1 MNLKYVF
8 IEKKNRHLELIKNN
22 PLIEHMKIK
31 NDRNKVLHPFSF
43 VIGQLK
49 TEEKYIFG
57 VSSQN
62 PCFHD
67 NLLSHLTKVIYSLQF
82 SGLVVFRIA

>member
-31 NDRNKVLHPFSF
+31 NDRNKVSQPFSF
-43 VIGQLK
+43 VICQLK
-49 TEEKYIFG
+49 TEGKKSIFG
-57 VSSQN
+57 VSRYRWCI
-62 PCFHD
+62 PP
-67 NLLSHLTKVIYSLQF
+67 TI
-82 SGLVVFRIA
+82 

>member
-31 NDRNKVLHPFSF
+31 NDRNKVLQPFSF
-43 VIGQLK
+43 VIVQLK
-49 TEEKYIFG
+49 TEEKK
-57 VSSQN
+57 
-62 PCFHD
+62 
-67 NLLSHLTKVIYSLQF
+67 NLEYQARIPASMTISYLT
-82 SGLVVFRIA
+82 